1 MFNGQIVK
9 VIIPALNEAASIGKV
24 ITAIPKW
31 VDEIVVVDNGSTD
44 QTSQIASKNGAH
56 VVTEAQRGYGQAC
69 LRGMAAVGHC
79 DIIVFLDADFSDYP
93 EEMDLLVE
101 PITKGQAEMV
111 IGSRVKNSKAAQ
123 VLTPMQRIGNAL
135 TCRLI
140 RLFWGGNFSDLGP
153 FRAIRWSSLK
163 SLEMNDRNYGW
174 TIEMQIKAVRMG
186 LTFREVPVSYRQR
199 IGKSKISGTI
209 KGSMMAG
216 SKILWT
222 ILRQAVCRITAP
234 PLKQKINRKTIEG
247 LLK

>member
-31 VDEIVVVDNGSTD
+31 TDEIIVVDNGSTD
-44 QTSQIASKNGAH
+44 KTCDVANEHGAQ
-56 VVTEAQRGYGQAC
+56 VITEPHRGYGQAC
-69 LRGMAAVGHC
+69 LAGMAAVEHC

-101 PITKGQAEMV
+101 PIARGQVEMV
-111 IGSRVKNSKAAQ
+111 IGSRMKNSKTAQ
-123 VLTPMQRIGNAL
+123 ALTPVQRFGDAL
-135 TCRLI
+135 ACRLI
-140 RLFWGGNFSDLGP
+140 RLFWRGNFSDLGP
-153 FRAIRWSSLK
+153 FRAIRWSSLQ
-163 SLEMNDRNYGW
+163 SLGMNDRNYGW

-186 LTFREVPVSYRQR
+186 LSFGEVPVSYRQR

-209 KGSMMAG
+209 KGSVMAG

-222 ILRQAVCRITAP
+222 ILRYAVCRTVP
-234 PLKQKINRKTIEG
+234 KPLKQN
-247 LLK
+247 